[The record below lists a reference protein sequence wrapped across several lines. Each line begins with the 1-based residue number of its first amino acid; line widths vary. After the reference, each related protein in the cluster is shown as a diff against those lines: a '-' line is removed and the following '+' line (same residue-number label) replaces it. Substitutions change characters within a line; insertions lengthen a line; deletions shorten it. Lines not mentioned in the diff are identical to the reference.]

1 MNRQQS
7 TSTSGKHHPENRK
20 GEGSAPNALRHR
32 AAFTKD
38 RSSVRN
44 YQGIG
49 APLRRVEDRRFL
61 TGRGRFVADI
71 ALPGA
76 LACAFVRSPHA
87 HAAVRRIDTAGA
99 AASPGVIAVFTGAD
113 MAADGMAPMRP
124 LWAVRSR
131 DGSPMAEPP
140 RFALARD
147 CVRHVGEPVAA
158 VIAES
163 LAQAL
168 DAAECIEVAYEPLPA
183 VTDARDAQAPG
194 APQLHASAPGNVCF
208 RWARGDEAAVAAAF
222 RMAPHTVAVDLV
234 NNRLVGAAIEPRAVM
249 ATTEPDGGKLT
260 LYTSTQAPHHIRRQV
275 TEQLGIPESALRVI
289 SPDVGGGFGYKG
301 KLYPEEGCIAW
312 AARRLGRPVRWV
324 ATRAE
329 SFVTDNQARD
339 HLTHAELA
347 FDAGGHFLALRVATF
362 ANLGAYVSTFGAAIP
377 SAIYSALFAGGYRTP
392 AIFVESTGVFT
403 NTTPTDAFR
412 GAGRPEACYVLERL
426 ADAAA
431 GKLGLDRAEIR
442 RRNLI
447 PPTAMPYKTPIG
459 PTYDCGDFPKVFAR
473 TLALAAYE
481 GFAERRAAAARRGK
495 LRGIGLAC
503 YVESSG
509 VAPSRF
515 AGING
520 ARVGFYEA
528 ASIRVEPD
536 GAVRAM
542 LGTHNHGQGHATT
555 LAQILSSRFG
565 VAVEQV
571 EVVEGDTDA
580 VPHGT
585 GTFGSRSIAVGGC
598 ALDRAADKVVAK
610 GKLIAAHLMEA
621 AADDVD
627 FSDGAFVIAG
637 TDRRVSFAEVARAA
651 YVPHNFPLET
661 VEPGLQETAVY
672 DPPSFA
678 FSNGAHV
685 CELEIDPDTGRIE
698 LVGFWGVDD
707 VGTVINP
714 LIVDGQIHGG
724 VAQGLGQALLEHCA
738 YDGGG
743 QLVSGSFMDYAVA
756 RADDL
761 PLFVTECD
769 ESQPCTHNP
778 LGAKGC
784 GEAGSI
790 GAPAAVVSAAL
801 DALSPLGVT
810 HLEMPL
816 TSEQVWRRIREVQ
829 GGRDATSQVG
839 AGSL

>member
-1 MNRQQS
+1 
-7 TSTSGKHHPENRK
+7 
-20 GEGSAPNALRHR
+20 
-32 AAFTKD
+32 
-38 RSSVRN
+38 VRN

-71 ALPGA
+71 DLPGA
-76 LACAFVRSPHA
+76 LACALVRSPHA
-87 HAAVRRIDTAGA
+87 HAAVRRIDTVA
-99 AASPGVIAVFTGAD
+99 AMASPGVVAVLTGAD

-124 LWAVRSR
+124 LWLVRSR

-140 RFALARD
+140 RFALARER
-147 CVRHVGEPVAA
+147 VRHVGEPVAA

-168 DAAECIEVAYEPLPA
+168 DAAERVEVDYEPLPA

-222 RMAPHTVAVDLV
+222 RAAPHTVAIDLV
-234 NNRLVGAAIEPRAVM
+234 NNRLVGAAIEPRAVIGT
-249 ATTEPDGGKLT
+249 AAPDGGKLT

-275 TEQLGIPESALRVI
+275 TEQLGIPESALRVV

-301 KLYPEEGCIAW
+301 KLYPEEGIIAW

-329 SFVTDNQARD
+329 SFVADNQGRD

-347 FDAGGHFLALRVATF
+347 FDDDGHFLALRVATF

-392 AIFVESTGVFT
+392 AIFVESTGIFT

-426 ADAAA
+426 ADGAA
-431 GKLGLDRAEIR
+431 KTVGLDRAEIR

-459 PTYDCGDFPKVFAR
+459 PTYDCGDFPKVFDR

-481 GFAERRAAAARRGK
+481 GFAERRKESARRGR
-495 LRGIGLAC
+495 LRGIGMAC

-515 AGING
+515 AGVNG

-555 LAQILSSRFG
+555 LAQIISSRLG
-565 VAVEQV
+565 VPVEKV

-598 ALDRAADKVVAK
+598 ALDRAADKIVAK

-621 AADDVD
+621 AAGDVD

-698 LVGFWGVDD
+698 LMGFWGVDD

-714 LIVDGQIHGG
+714 MIVDGQIHGG

-801 DALSPLGVT
+801 DALSSLGVT

-816 TSEQVWRRIREVQ
+816 TSEQVWRRIKEAR
-829 GGRDATSQVG
+829 AL
-839 AGSL
+839 SLT

>member
-1 MNRQQS
+1 
-7 TSTSGKHHPENRK
+7 
-20 GEGSAPNALRHR
+20 
-32 AAFTKD
+32 
-38 RSSVRN
+38 VRN

-49 APLRRVEDRRFL
+49 APLRRVEDRRLL

-71 ALPGA
+71 DLPGA
-76 LACAFVRSPHA
+76 LACALVRSPHA
-87 HAAVRRIDTAGA
+87 HARIRAIDASAAVA
-99 AASPGVIAVFTGAD
+99 APGVVAVFTGAD
-113 MAADGMAPMRP
+113 MAADAMAPMRP
-124 LWAVRSR
+124 MWAVRSR
-131 DGSPMAEPP
+131 DGAPMAEPP

-147 CVRHVGEPVAA
+147 KVHHVGEPVVA

-163 LAQAL
+163 LLQAA
-168 DAAECIEVAYEPLPA
+168 DAAERVAIDYEPLPA
-183 VTDARDAQAPG
+183 VTDARAAQAES
-194 APQLHASAPGNVCF
+194 APQLHAAAPGNVCF
-208 RWARGDEAAVAAAF
+208 RWARGDEAAVRKALQSAA
-222 RMAPHTVAVDLV
+222 HTVAIDVV

-249 ATTEPDGGKLT
+249 ATAESDGGKLT

-301 KLYPEEGCIAW
+301 KLYPEESIIVW
-312 AARRLGRPVRWV
+312 VARQVARPVRWV
-324 ATRAE
+324 ASRAE
-329 SFVTDNQARD
+329 SFTSDNQARD

-347 FDAGGHFLALRVATF
+347 LDGDGNFLALHVQTF

-392 AIFVESTGVFT
+392 AIFVEVTGVFT

-426 ADAAA
+426 ADTAAA
-431 GKLGLDRAEIR
+431 KLGLDRADIR

-447 PPTAMPYKTPIG
+447 PPSAMPYKTPIG
-459 PTYDCGDFPKVFAR
+459 PTYDCGDFPKIFAR
-473 TLALAAYE
+473 ALEVADY
-481 GFAERRAAAARRGK
+481 GHFAKRRADAARRGR
-495 LRGIGLAC
+495 LAGIGMAC

-515 AGING
+515 AGALG

-555 LAQILSSRFG
+555 FAQILASKLG
-565 VAVEQV
+565 VAIEQV

-598 ALDRAADKVVAK
+598 ALDRAADKIVAK
-610 GKLIAAHLMEA
+610 GKLIAGHLLEA
-621 AADDVD
+621 AATDVD
-627 FSDGAFVIAG
+627 FADGAFVVAG
-637 TDRRVSFAEVARAA
+637 TDRRVSFAEVAQAA

-661 VEPGLQETAVY
+661 LEPGLQDSAVY

-698 LVGFWGVDD
+698 IVGFWGVDD

-714 LIVDGQIHGG
+714 MIVEGQIHGG
-724 VAQGLGQALLEHCA
+724 LAQGLGQALLEHCA
-738 YDGGG
+738 YDGAG
-743 QLVSGSFMDYAVA
+743 QLLSGSFMDYAIA

-790 GAPAAVVSAAL
+790 GAPAALVSAAL
-801 DALSPLGVT
+801 DALASLGVT
-810 HLEMPL
+810 DLEMPL
-816 TSEQVWRRIREVQ
+816 TSEQIWRRIREVR
-829 GGRDATSQVG
+829 GK
-839 AGSL
+839 

>member
-1 MNRQQS
+1 M
-7 TSTSGKHHPENRK
+7 T
-20 GEGSAPNALRHR
+20 
-32 AAFTKD
+32 
-38 RSSVRN
+38 RSSMRN

-49 APLRRVEDRRFL
+49 APLRRVEDKRFL
-61 TGRGRFVADI
+61 TGQGRFVADI
-71 ALPGA
+71 ELSGA
-76 LACAFVRSPHA
+76 LACALVRSPHA
-87 HAAVRRIDTAGA
+87 HAAIRGIDASA
-99 AASPGVIAVFTGAD
+99 ARAAPGVVAVLTGAD
-113 MAADGMAPMRP
+113 MAADGVAPMRP
-124 LWAVRSR
+124 LWLVRSR
-131 DGSPMAEPP
+131 DGSPMAEPA
-140 RFALARD
+140 RFALARET
-147 CVRHVGEPVAA
+147 VRHVGEPVAA
-158 VIAES
+158 VVAATF
-163 LAQAL
+163 AQAV
-168 DAAECIEVAYEPLPA
+168 DAAERLAVDYAPLSA
-183 VTDARDAQAPG
+183 VTDARAAQAEA
-194 APQLHASAPGNVCF
+194 APQLHACAPGNVCF
-208 RWARGDEAAVAAAF
+208 RWARGDEAAVRAALRSA
-222 RMAPHTVAVDLV
+222 AHVVAIDLV
-234 NNRLVGAAIEPRAVM
+234 NNRLVGAAIEPRAVIG
-249 ATTEPDGGKLT
+249 AVDPQSDKLT
-260 LYTSTQAPHHIRRQV
+260 LYSSTQAPHHIRRQV

-301 KLYPEEGCIAW
+301 KLYPEEGIIAW
-312 AARRLGRPVRWV
+312 AARRLRRPVRWV
-324 ATRAE
+324 ASRAE
-329 SFVTDNQARD
+329 SFVADNQARD

-347 FDAGGHFLALRVATF
+347 LDADGRFLALHVQTF
-362 ANLGAYVSTFGAAIP
+362 ANLGAYVSTFGVAIP

-392 AIFVESTGVFT
+392 AIFVEVTGVFT

-426 ADAAA
+426 ADRAAQ
-431 GKLGLDRAEIR
+431 KLGIDRAEIR

-447 PPTAMPYKTPIG
+447 PSSAMPYKTPIG
-459 PTYDCGDFPKVFAR
+459 PTYDCGDFPKIFAR
-473 TLALAAYE
+473 TLALADYD
-481 GFAERRAAAARRGK
+481 GFDKRRAQAARRGL
-495 LRGIGLAC
+495 LRGIGMAC

-515 AGING
+515 AGALG

-565 VAVEQV
+565 VPVEKI

-580 VPHGT
+580 VPQGT
-585 GTFGSRSIAVGGC
+585 GTFGSRSIAVGGS
-598 ALDRAADKVVAK
+598 ALDRAADKIIAK
-610 GKLIAAHLMEA
+610 GKLIAAHLLEA
-621 AADDVD
+621 AAGDVD

-637 TDRRVSFAEVARAA
+637 TDRRVSFAAVAQAA

-661 VEPGLQETAVY
+661 VEPGWQDTAVY

-698 LVGFWGVDD
+698 IVGFWGVDD
-707 VGTVINP
+707 IGTVINP
-714 LIVDGQIHGG
+714 MIVEGQIHGG
-724 VAQGLGQALLEHCA
+724 VAQGIGQALLERCA

-790 GAPAAVVSAAL
+790 GSPAAVVSAVLHAL
-801 DALSPLGVT
+801 APLGVT
-810 HLEMPL
+810 DLDMPL
-816 TSEQVWRRIREVQ
+816 TSEQLWRRIRQ
-829 GGRDATSQVG
+829 AQQAAKS
-839 AGSL
+839 A